1 MTNGRISYGL
11 ILAYSALF
19 AFALFLLFYHLD
31 NRLLWG
37 DEAETALLA
46 KNVLRFGIPVTV
58 DGINHITVLGNLR
71 DGNAAHVWTWAPWL
85 QDYLVAGMYALFGAS
100 TWTSRAAF
108 AAIGWFSVLL
118 LAHLSYKIYRDHR
131 VALGSVVLL
140 ATSEIFLLHSR
151 QCRYYSVT
159 VFAEILLVYGAF
171 ELLANSKRA
180 TWFLAS
186 ALILQFYT
194 NFIVA
199 AANLPLLVA
208 LSWFAWKE
216 RRVLTR
222 LTIAVG
228 VFALA
233 ALPWVA
239 YARPWQQSRA
249 IIHENPVSEALYYC
263 TEWHFHFIPWIFL
276 LLPLVGLFR
285 KRQASQASSKTTARL
300 LEQSL
305 SILIIGYFIILLLP
319 PSELRYLL
327 PLLPVACL
335 LAATWSFRYL
345 RWPVLAMGLIGL
357 QAATNLIAIV
367 TVFGLDREH
376 SLRSPLLQF
385 IGGLKQSYAD
395 RFTDVRD
402 FFVKEAMPGQTV
414 WVRDP
419 EFPLIFYTGLE
430 IIDARLR
437 IPENLPDWIL
447 PQSASG
453 LSDQN
458 TLTPPD
464 SIKSYYEA
472 ISIRVHDS
480 DRLDNVPEPD
490 CYQYQSTQRF
500 TDFLIYRKRI

>member
-1 MTNGRISYGL
+1 
-11 ILAYSALF
+11 
-19 AFALFLLFYHLD
+19 
-31 NRLLWG
+31 
-37 DEAETALLA
+37 
-46 KNVLRFGIPVTV
+46 
-58 DGINHITVLGNLR
+58 
-71 DGNAAHVWTWAPWL
+71 
-85 QDYLVAGMYALFGAS
+85 MYALFGAS

-208 LSWFAWKE
+208 LSWFVWKE

-263 TEWHFHFIPWIFL
+263 TEWHFHFLPWIIL
-276 LLPLVGLFR
+276 LLPAVNLFTNAHHPQVSTTVLVR
-285 KRQASQASSKTTARL
+285 P

-305 SILIIGYFIILLLP
+305 SALLVGYFLILLVP

-327 PLLPVACL
+327 PLLPVGCL
-335 LAATWSFRYL
+335 LVAAGLFRYL
-345 RWPVLAMGLIGL
+345 PSPILATAVIAL
-357 QAATNLIAIV
+357 QATTNLIAV
-367 TVFGLDREH
+367 ATTFGLNREH
-376 SLRSPLLQF
+376 PWRAPLFQF
-385 IGGLKQSYAD
+385 IGGLNEAYAD
-395 RFTDVRD
+395 RFSDVRD
-402 FFVKEAMPGQTV
+402 FFSKEAHPGQSV
-414 WVRDP
+414 WAPDP
-419 EFPLIFYTGLE
+419 EFPTIFYMRLK
-430 IIDARLR
+430 IIDGRLET
-437 IPENLPDWIL
+437 PDSLPDWIL

-453 LSDQN
+453 LLEQQA
-458 TLTPPD
+458 LKIPD
-464 SIKSYYEA
+464 SIKPYYDT
-472 ISIRVHDS
+472 IFIRVHDS
-480 DRLDNVPEPD
+480 DRFDKVPEPD